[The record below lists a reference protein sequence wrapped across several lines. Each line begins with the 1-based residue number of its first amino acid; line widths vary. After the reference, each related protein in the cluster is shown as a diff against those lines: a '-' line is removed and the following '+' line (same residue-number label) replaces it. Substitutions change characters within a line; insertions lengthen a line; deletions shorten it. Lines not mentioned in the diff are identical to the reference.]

1 MRSCA
6 TCAATHRGV
15 TGMTTMEWLTVWA
28 LVISG
33 ATLLTYLGQLT
44 VLILVYRRVIKET
57 DRNAEVRKQEI
68 EKAGKIIRKM
78 CNDTKLLLKITAKK
92 NTVSMSMIGICLAAM
107 HRANRAVVHKFEK
120 K

>member
-57 DRNAEVRKQEI
+57 DRNAEIRKQELA
-68 EKAGKIIRKM
+68 KAGNEMQQMGKDMERRWNGMARI
-78 CNDTKLLLKITAKK
+78 
-92 NTVSMSMIGICLAAM
+92 NTFLM
-107 HRANRAVVHKFEK
+107 AVMGASNA
-120 K
+120 